1 MLIVFCLIVIVG
13 CLIILL
19 LGIGFDIASK
29 RSAPTTLPIPIGL
42 RNEISKILQTKLPVN
57 IIRLVHE
64 RIRLAPND
72 LSLGGHLQGVIRQRI
87 VVSAGLTVG
96 LLTNDERSVA
106 ILAHEIAHVK
116 HLDKFV
122 PGIIVLSLLNIS
134 YCMVKFGKAGVLYA
148 IAVLVITR
156 YVTHRREYAADAH
169 AVGLLG
175 SKRMF
180 AKTLLSLSADE
191 EAFSHPSRDQRVD
204 AIKRNLP
211 ILNPS
216 AFWGV
221 FWLVNIIG
229 GISIPL
235 IVKSN
240 TALGWEELGLG
251 GFLMNPYWAPVFMP
265 TPGHWLF
272 GFTLVCIGIIGISV
286 EISKLRWV

>member
-1 MLIVFCLIVIVG
+1 VLIAFCLIVIVG

-216 AFWGV
+216 AFWGGILARKHYWRNINTTYSKV
-221 FWLVNIIG
+221 QHCAWMGRIRTRRFFNESVLGTRIHADTRALVIWFYFG
-229 GISIPL
+229 
-235 IVKSN
+235 V
-240 TALGWEELGLG
+240 
-251 GFLMNPYWAPVFMP
+251 YWNN
-265 TPGHWLF
+265 WN
-272 GFTLVCIGIIGISV
+272 
-286 EISKLRWV
+286 

>member
-180 AKTLLSLSADE
+180 AKTLLSLSRRRGI
-191 EAFSHPSRDQRVD
+191 FTPKSR
-204 AIKRNLP
+204 
-211 ILNPS
+211 S
-216 AFWGV
+216 E
-221 FWLVNIIG
+221 
-229 GISIPL
+229 S
-235 IVKSN
+235 
-240 TALGWEELGLG
+240 
-251 GFLMNPYWAPVFMP
+251 
-265 TPGHWLF
+265 
-272 GFTLVCIGIIGISV
+272 
-286 EISKLRWV
+286 